1 MSGIL
6 LEMGSTSCASISN
19 LRFIPNRS
27 PDRLGSIRNQLAP
40 VPARAHYSRRPRPE
54 LSLRS
59 RRRLRNDVV
68 CSAVEDDLREKQEE
82 LGAGTGAGVG
92 SAVEDRPATGKPTQF
107 LIFSVLPFS

>member
-1 MSGIL
+1 
-6 LEMGSTSCASISN
+6 MGSTSCASISN
-19 LRFIPNRS
+19 LHFIPNRS
-27 PDRLGSIRNQLAP
+27 HDRLGSIRNQLAP
-40 VPARAHYSRRPRPE
+40 VRARAHYSSRPRPE

-82 LGAGTGAGVG
+82 FGAGTGTGTGVG
-92 SAVEDRPATGKPTQF
+92 SAVEDRPATGKATEF